1 MDIMYLRKVS
11 RRNTDNSTVSY
22 LQIAENIWDKH
33 KRRSHV
39 RVLCTLGRAD
49 EKAVDHL
56 RQLVASIHR
65 QAPESGVKLEDGWK
79 FENSWDH
86 GAFYVVGR
94 LWEQLGIRRIV
105 EAAAKGEERKTPLE
119 RAVFT
124 MVAN

>member
-22 LQIAENIWDKH
+22 LQIAENIWDKQ

-49 EKAVDHL
+49 ERAADRI
-56 RQLVASIHR
+56 RQLVASIRR
-65 QAPESGVKLEDGWK
+65 QSPESGAGPEEGWK

-86 GAFYVVGR
+86 GAFYVVG
-94 LWEQLGIRRIV
+94 
-105 EAAAKGEERKTPLE
+105 
-119 RAVFT
+119 
-124 MVAN
+124 